1 MALAAGY
8 SSFCKYGFQSFTPTA
23 VGKLTGTSMSS
34 INDLGVESLGVRA
47 RVSNA
52 GWIHSALFDFFLLIA
67 APLATLPVFVG
78 IYLRIPVLAI
88 GGVLGLA
95 FLHYASTFSFFFWNE
110 NRPYY
115 RSRWLAFFGGPTLL
129 AVVYWI
135 LIGLQVPYIVQVVL
149 FVWNTWHV
157 SRQNCGILSLYRSR
171 AGATDQVQKNAA
183 NNAIIAV
190 SFFLA
195 FWNINTHEEMMGFFG
210 WFSKDLFWIVKIPLG
225 VVAAYYL
232 GRLGVAL
239 YRRNTVVGL
248 PEGLFLA
255 ASLGFFYPYLFIK
268 DSGYATM
275 AMLLPHYVQYLTL
288 VWLLHRRKFGGAS
301 EGAPRPLLKLSSKLH
316 ILIPACL
323 AFAAFIYLLR
333 DVTVSSGH
341 ESYFEMIYLFVA
353 LQHFYFDGLIWSF
366 RQQHVRKTMLPFLVG
381 RP

>member
-1 MALAAGY
+1 
-8 SSFCKYGFQSFTPTA
+8 
-23 VGKLTGTSMSS
+23 MSS
-34 INDLGVESLGVRA
+34 INDLGAESLGVRA
-47 RVSNA
+47 RVNEA
-52 GWIHSALFDFFLLIA
+52 GWIHSPLFDFFLLIA
-67 APLATLPVFVG
+67 APLATLPIFVG
-78 IYLRIPVLAI
+78 IYLRIPILAI

-95 FLHYASTFSFFFWNE
+95 FVHYASTLSFFFWKE
-110 NRPYY
+110 NQVYY
-115 RSRWLAFFGGPTLL
+115 RSRWLAFAVGPILL
-129 AVVYWI
+129 AVAYWMMV
-135 LIGLQVPYIVQVVL
+135 GFEVPYIMQVVL

-171 AGATDQVQKNAA
+171 AGVSDQTQKNAA

-210 WFSKDLFWIVKIPLG
+210 WFSKDLAWVIKIPLG
-225 VVAAYYL
+225 IVAAYYL

-239 YRRNTVVGL
+239 YRRNSTVGL

-301 EGAPRPLLKLSSKLH
+301 EGAPLPLLKMSGNLH
-316 ILIPACL
+316 ILIPACV
-323 AFAAFIYLLR
+323 AFAAFVYLAR
-333 DVTVSSGH
+333 NFTVSAGH
-341 ESYFEMIYLFVA
+341 EPYFEMTYLFVA
-353 LQHFYFDGLIWSF
+353 FQHFYFDGLIWSF
-366 RQQHVRKTMLPFLVG
+366 RQQHVRKTMLPFLVK
-381 RP
+381 PPEKVAS